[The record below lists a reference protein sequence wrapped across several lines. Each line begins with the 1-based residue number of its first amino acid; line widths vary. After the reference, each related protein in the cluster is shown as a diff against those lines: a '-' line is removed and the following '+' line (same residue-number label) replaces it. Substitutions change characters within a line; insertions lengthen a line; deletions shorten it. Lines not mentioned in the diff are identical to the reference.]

1 MKMSMAGMIP
11 DEKPY
16 LLRNQYFLM
25 LNRISIRERK
35 DLGIAWFA
43 LAIAFSIALV
53 GGISGGG
60 VDLGTA
66 ALLILLSMVTV
77 GVGFV
82 LHELAHKFT
91 AIHYGHW
98 AEFRKDNQMLLVA
111 VALAALVG
119 VVFAAPGATMIYGSG
134 LSRKENGVISAAGP
148 VTNLLLAIPFGI
160 IALASIAFGLSPFIA
175 LVGAIGVKING
186 MLAAFNMLPVGP
198 LDGKKVLAWNKGVF
212 LLLIGL
218 SFALLIGAMVY
229 L

>member
-1 MKMSMAGMIP
+1 
-11 DEKPY
+11 
-16 LLRNQYFLM
+16 M

>member
-1 MKMSMAGMIP
+1 
-11 DEKPY
+11 
-16 LLRNQYFLM
+16 M

-35 DLGIAWFA
+35 ELGIAWFA

-53 GGISGGG
+53 GGISGGR

-66 ALLILLSMVTV
+66 ALLILLSMLTV

-119 VVFAAPGATMIYGSG
+119 VVFAAPGATMIYGPG
-134 LSRKENGVISAAGP
+134 LSKKENGIISAAGP
-148 VTNLLLAIPFGI
+148 ITNLLLAIPFGI
-160 IALASIAFGLSPFIA
+160 IALASITFGLSPFLA
-175 LVGAIGVKING
+175 LLGAVGVKING

-198 LDGKKVLAWNKGVF
+198 LDGKKVLAWNKGIF

>member
-1 MKMSMAGMIP
+1 
-11 DEKPY
+11 
-16 LLRNQYFLM
+16 M

-43 LAIAFSIALV
+43 LAIAFSIALIE
-53 GGISGGG
+53 GIGGGG
-60 VDLGTA
+60 VTIGTA
-66 ALLILLSMVTV
+66 ALYLLLSLLTV

-119 VVFAAPGATMIYGSG
+119 VVFAAPGATMIYGPG
-134 LSRKENGVISAAGP
+134 LSKKENGVISAAGP

-160 IALASIAFGLSPFIA
+160 LALASIAFGLSPFIA
-175 LVGAIGVKING
+175 LVGAVGVKING

-198 LDGKKVLAWNKGVF
+198 LDGKKVLAWNKGIF
-212 LLLIGL
+212 LLLIGI
-218 SFALLIGAMVY
+218 SFGLLFGAMVY